1 MARSIVHPR
10 LMTHLAPQFYPDTCT
25 IQVNTPTKSALNEDI
40 ASWSNLAGHVDIDCQ
55 VAPIEVLRD
64 VEREAVVG
72 PVETVRRAVL
82 LDGRYPAITT
92 THRALI
98 DGVDW
103 NIVAVD
109 EDSQHSHTR
118 LQIQRKL
125 V

>member
-1 MARSIVHPR
+1 MLTDGALSFYRD
-10 LMTHLAPQFYPDTCT
+10 TLAQTYPDTCT
-25 IQVNTPTKSALNEDI
+25 IQVNTPTKSAINEDI
-40 ASWSNLAGHVDIDCQ
+40 EHWSNLAGHVDIACQ
-55 VAPIEVLRD
+55 VALIEVLRD

-92 THRALI
+92 THRAVI
-98 DGVDW
+98 DGLAW

-109 EDSQHSHTR
+109 EDSQQSHTR